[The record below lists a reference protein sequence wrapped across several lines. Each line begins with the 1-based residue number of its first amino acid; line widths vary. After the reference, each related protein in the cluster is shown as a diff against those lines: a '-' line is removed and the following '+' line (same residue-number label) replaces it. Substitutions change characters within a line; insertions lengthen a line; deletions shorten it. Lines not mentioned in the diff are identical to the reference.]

1 MAKELKLHSP
11 AGADPAVYTW
21 PIPSSEGKEGANE
34 VIETIKWVSEDIPE
48 LKKAL
53 DIHILQNYDTNS
65 YESMKGLCDKYNR
78 AIDSIIQLRK
88 GTSWSTKTVTRLP
101 AGLLKH
107 ILQQCYNQAVID
119 PEKLNQ
125 YEPFSP
131 EVYGETSFELVDQ
144 MIKSINFTEDDF
156 FIDLGSGVG
165 QVVMQVAAA
174 TPCKMCYGIE
184 KAEWPATYAVEMEK
198 HFKKWM
204 KWYGK
209 KHGNFQLEKGDFLDD
224 PTKEKI
230 NSATV
235 IFVNN
240 FAFGP
245 QVDHQLKLRFANMK
259 EGAKI
264 VSSKAFCPLNFR
276 ITDRNLSDIGTIMH
290 VTELSPLSGAVS
302 WTGKAFTYYLH
313 TIDRSLLE
321 KYFMRKI
328 NPKQAKEEEK
338 NDVRR
343 DRKGRVV
350 KSILQRNQEE
360 NQCVKDQKKKVHK
373 GDHTYQA
380 AKVLDFD
387 SMSNTSSEPSVNKG
401 EEVDFAQQ
409 EPQIYG
415 PTTRRQWCEWITRP
429 KSSLTHPVSV
439 SSSAANTS
447 VGSSSTEETEN
458 AESEHESMKKQETR
472 SRKQVSRRV
481 RNIRNGA
488 LNRSLRRKED
498 HRQET
503 RKQKKRSAKKHSLI
517 TAMRAKA
524 SAKTR
529 NKEKVL
535 ALDSLNLLH
544 NHTLLSTTTTDNKS
558 TVNYNDRSMT
568 SMSNSYFKPTIQR
581 QTVSALEMG
590 PALQQLMDI
599 MRQHF
604 SQFMAYMQTPQYK
617 ESLKQ
622 QIDQEKEFQMEL
634 KSKVCQL
641 EQQIVN
647 LQKDSVAQLKARFQE
662 VWLGIQAD
670 TPEEFLAQA
679 KLIVRHQKELET
691 LTHSLQAQ
699 IADLEKENLRMIEAH
714 AQAQAKSNGRKNGHV
729 QATDVHNILMKEVN
743 ESVSERK
750 KLLCKAQH
758 LETELI
764 SLERAAESAKN
775 VVQGQSRSDR
785 RKSEKKQRKRSL
797 SPRVKED
804 IYMND
809 EKPSS
814 SDISQ
819 KISVKQEQISVKQEP
834 VVFSDSISVGQREP
848 AKQTSSDIF
857 EDSSSIAQPISAI
870 SQSSVS
876 SSDADRSTNL
886 SIRKLLENTRT
897 DSNIQKIKPATAV
910 VDKGG
915 VKAAKVN
922 GLRSA
927 VMRPLTTINL
937 NDLHPA
943 GSPNLSLGCLLDSTL
958 QGAISKRLNEE
969 FEPKIATKKRSG
981 STDSRD
987 SISKDSGVSSIS
999 SPGSESQGSQSGQPL
1014 CHNDQKDTSVSST
1027 TSKSSS
1033 WTASNFVVN
1042 TNQSISAQQKTSFTI
1057 EKLVLPRKRTLS
1069 NNSDKFDSKQSGP
1082 REDSRVTAQKFN
1094 LAAAIASA
1102 SQTNSTTKMYIKT
1115 FSSSQKN
1122 IVLSSNTCDNQADL
1136 KGIKRKSD
1144 PSCDTRSKK
1153 IIIDTSG
1160 RSYQAQIV
1168 GMTAH
1173 AQSNKPTTLLITTKQ
1188 PVSVA
1193 SVSSSEFTQ
1202 KNKDSAAGSTTA
1214 RIINA
1219 TPQGQ
1224 MSGNHLKCVDSRPAS
1239 RFDTL
1244 VELASSEARQL
1255 ESAQKGLN
1263 SGGKFWNLNR
1273 GPKTPPGS
1281 PLKSPPGSPKRSSS
1295 GKSRSHSSSR
1305 SSSCDS
1311 LHSRSSSRSQSSS
1324 SSSSD
1329 SSYGSGRR
1337 KKLVKKASSSKPV
1350 PQKQSIQSSA
1360 QQNFVVSC
1368 VNQMHKVNRVHSDGN
1383 IRNLSPTVP
1392 HGYTSIT
1399 NPISLSGTVKHQLQ
1413 SNVNMVNNA
1422 SLCGGGV
1429 RFITANLNPQAGT
1442 TTMTTPQ
1449 PGTVPLQM
1457 AILPQTAN
1465 GTTGFQILTINNSGL
1480 NFQHSSSAR
1489 SISNIHGLPLGITV
1503 NTTQGVPT
1511 SAQKKTV
1518 PSTIAQ
1524 AQVSSMSNG
1533 PKLNTV
1539 DNPSNITIQTFNV
1552 VSSGATVF
1560 QDLSK
1565 PPNIAISSPVQ
1576 TGLPLYPPLS
1586 SRSSTIQLP
1595 PPSAIGST
1603 GTVVPLTLSSQKQLQ
1618 PPQTPARSSQSHPSP
1633 QQSSV
1638 PRMAQYSTSLI
1649 SSPVSV
1655 SNMIENSIGLKS
1667 QMSSPRALG
1676 RGQTVLNQTTLPNPN
1691 GGGPVHEQHPT
1702 LQNGGPGFGQFPQ
1715 QSPSMATMLGL
1726 QNGARLSLYGDH
1738 SGIRPGIGAF
1748 QSGWNMR

>member
-21 PIPSSEGKEGANE
+21 PIPSSEGKDGANE

-53 DIHILQNYDTNS
+53 DIHILHNYDTNS

-88 GTSWSTKTVTRLP
+88 GTSWSTKMVTRLP
-101 AGLLKH
+101 TGLLKH

-276 ITDRNLSDIGTIMH
+276 ITDRNLSDIGAIMH
-290 VTELSPLSGAVS
+290 VTVLSPLRGSVS
-302 WTGKAFTYYLH
+302 WTCNPVSYYLH
-313 TIDRSLLE
+313 TVDRTMLE

-338 NDVRR
+338 NDVRK

-373 GDHTYQA
+373 SDHSYQA

-387 SMSNTSSEPSVNKG
+387 SMSNTSSEPSVTKG
-401 EEVDFAQQ
+401 EEVDFGQQ

-439 SSSAANTS
+439 SSSTANTS

-488 LNRSLRRKED
+488 LNRSLRRKVD
-498 HRQET
+498 HRQDT
-503 RKQKKRSAKKHSLI
+503 QKQKKRSAKKHNLL
-517 TAMRAKA
+517 TAIRAKA
-524 SAKTR
+524 AAKTR

-544 NHTLLSTTTTDNKS
+544 NHTLLSTTTDNKC

-568 SMSNSYFKPTIQR
+568 NMSNSYFKPTIQR

-599 MRQHF
+599 MKQQFTHF
-604 SQFMAYMQTPQYK
+604 LAYMQTPQYK

-670 TPEEFLAQA
+670 TPEEFLEQA

-729 QATDVHNILMKEVN
+729 QVSDVHNIFMKEVG

-758 LETELI
+758 LETELF
-764 SLERAAESAKN
+764 SLERAAECAKN
-775 VVQGQSRSDR
+775 VVQGQSRSDQ
-785 RKSEKKQRKRSL
+785 RKSERKQRKRSQ
-797 SPRVKED
+797 SPRVKEN
-804 IYMND
+804 IYDMND

-814 SDISQ
+814 SDNISQ
-819 KISVKQEQISVKQEP
+819 KISVKQEP
-834 VVFSDSISVGQREP
+834 VVFSDTISVGQKEP
-848 AKQTSSDIF
+848 VKLTSTDTF
-857 EDSSSIAQPISAI
+857 EDSLSITQPTSGI

-876 SSDADRSTNL
+876 STDSDKMANL

-897 DSNIQKIKPATAV
+897 DSNIPKTKPVTPV

-915 VKAAKVN
+915 VKTAKVN

-937 NDLHPA
+937 NDLHSA
-943 GSPNLSLGCLLDSTL
+943 GSPILSLGYLLDSTL
-958 QGAISKRLNEE
+958 QGAISKGLSEE
-969 FEPKIATKKRSG
+969 FEPKIASKKRSG

-1014 CHNDQKDTSVSST
+1014 CHNDQKDASVSST

-1042 TNQSISAQQKTSFTI
+1042 TNQSAAAQQKTSFTI

-1069 NNSDKFDSKQSGP
+1069 NNSDKLDSKQSVP
-1082 REDSRVTAQKFN
+1082 KEDSRVTAQKFN
-1094 LAAAIASA
+1094 LAAAIVSA
-1102 SQTNSTTKMYIKT
+1102 SQSNATAKMYIKT
-1115 FSSSQKN
+1115 ISNSQKN
-1122 IVLSSNTCDNQADL
+1122 IVLSSNTCDTQEDL

-1144 PSCDTRSKK
+1144 PTCDTGSKK

-1160 RSYQAQIV
+1160 RSYKAQIL
-1168 GMTAH
+1168 GMT

-1193 SVSSSEFTQ
+1193 SVSSSEFAQ

-1214 RIINA
+1214 RIVSV
-1219 TPQGQ
+1219 TPQGP
-1224 MSGNHLKCVDSRPAS
+1224 MSGNHLKCVDSRPVS

-1255 ESAQKGLN
+1255 ESAQNNLN
-1263 SGGKFWNLNR
+1263 SREMRNPNR

-1281 PLKSPPGSPKRSSS
+1281 PLKSPPGSPKRSSP

-1350 PQKQSIQSSA
+1350 PQKQSIQSST
-1360 QQNFVVSC
+1360 QQNFGVSC
-1368 VNQMHKVNRVHSDGN
+1368 VNQMQKVNRVHSDGN
-1383 IRNLSPTVP
+1383 IRNLSPSVP

-1399 NPISLSGTVKHQLQ
+1399 NPISLNGTVKHPLQ

-1422 SLCGGGV
+1422 NLCGGGV
-1429 RFITANLNPQAGT
+1429 RFITANLNPQAAT
-1442 TTMTTPQ
+1442 ATMTTPQ
-1449 PGTVPLQM
+1449 SGALPLQM

-1489 SISNIHGLPLGITV
+1489 SINNIHGLPLGITV

-1552 VSSGATVF
+1552 VTSGATVF
-1560 QDLSK
+1560 PDLSK
-1565 PPNIAISSPVQ
+1565 PPNIAVSSPVQ
-1576 TGLPLYPPLS
+1576 TGHPLYPPLS
-1586 SRSSTIQLP
+1586 SRNSTIQLP
-1595 PPSAIGST
+1595 PPNAIGST
-1603 GTVVPLTLSSQKQLQ
+1603 GTVVPLTLSSPKQLQ
-1618 PPQTPARSSQSHPSP
+1618 PPQIQARSSQSHPSP
-1633 QQSSV
+1633 QQNSV
-1638 PRMAQYSTSLI
+1638 PRMAHYSTSLI

-1655 SNMIENSIGLKS
+1655 SNIMGNSIGLRS
-1667 QMSSPRALG
+1667 QMTSPRALG
-1676 RGQTVLNQTTLPNPN
+1676 RGQTVLNQTTLANPN
-1691 GGGPVHEQHPT
+1691 SVGPVHEQHPS
-1702 LQNGGPGFGQFPQ
+1702 LQNSGPGFSQFPQ